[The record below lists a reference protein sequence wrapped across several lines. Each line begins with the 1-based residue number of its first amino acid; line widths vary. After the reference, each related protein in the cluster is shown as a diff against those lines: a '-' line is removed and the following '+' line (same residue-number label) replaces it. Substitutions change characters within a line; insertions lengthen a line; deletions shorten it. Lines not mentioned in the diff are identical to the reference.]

1 MVRSFDVGRRRVGRR
16 GRGIRPQNTNK
27 IHYQNVHHAAG
38 SSSKST
44 QTLHWSNVTN
54 SLKQE
59 TVGLYP
65 SILFLLPLNRTQW

>member
-44 QTLHWSNVTN
+44 QTLPLGE
-54 SLKQE
+54 LK
-59 TVGLYP
+59 TYLKMY
-65 SILFLLPLNRTQW
+65 ILQLIDVPLQK